1 MRRAVALALVV
12 VVAWVP
18 IALAASSG
26 SVRGAVRIVPIT
38 VGLVVEP
45 SSALTGVA
53 VHAKATVVNASGSVT
68 AAVRVELRI
77 DRAGVVVKSET
88 GKTSFTLKP
97 GKSTSVSWNLCGR
110 AAGTYVVLARAE
122 TDGVFV
128 DSPARLLTI
137 RAGPKTCK

>member
-1 MRRAVALALVV
+1 VRRALALSLAVVLAVAPVALAS
-12 VVAWVP
+12 
-18 IALAASSG
+18 SSG
-26 SVRGAVRIVPIT
+26 TVRGAVRIVPIT

-45 SSALTGVA
+45 SSAAIGAA
-53 VHAKATVVNASGSVT
+53 VHAKATVVNASASVT

-97 GKSTSVSWNLCGR
+97 GKSTAISWNLCGKV
-110 AAGTYVVLARAE
+110 AGTYVVLARAE
-122 TDGVFV
+122 TAGVFV

>member
-1 MRRAVALALVV
+1 MRRALALGLVV
-12 VVAWVP
+12 VLTWAP

-45 SSALTGVA
+45 SSAATGASVR
-53 VHAKATVVNASGSVT
+53 AKAMVVNASTSVT
-68 AAVRVELRI
+68 ASVRLELRL
-77 DRAGVVVKSET
+77 DRVGVLVKAEA

-97 GKSTSVSWNLCGR
+97 GKSTTVSWNLCGR
-110 AAGTYVVLARAE
+110 VAGTYVVLARAE
-122 TDGVFV
+122 TEGVFV